1 MPSLIIN
8 VKHTFMNSYE
18 TVFILTP
25 VLSDDQ
31 AKEAVQKFESEI
43 ANLGGKLKHSE
54 KWGLKKLAYPIQKKT
69 TGFYFLL
76 EFEGPGAM
84 INDLEVAFKRDERV
98 MRFLTVKMDVNHLA
112 YAEKRRAKMGQAK
125 ATNVEA

>member
-1 MPSLIIN
+1 
-8 VKHTFMNSYE
+8 MNSYE

-31 AKEAVQKFESEI
+31 AKEAVQKFEGEI
-43 ANLGGKLKHSE
+43 TNLGGKLKHSE

-76 EFEGPGAM
+76 EYEGEGNL
-84 INDLEVAFKRDERV
+84 INDLEIAFKRDERV
-98 MRFLTVKMDVNHLA
+98 MRFLTVKMDVNHIA
-112 YAEKRRAKMGQAK
+112 YAEKRRAKMGESK
-125 ATNVEA
+125 APKVEA